1 MSCSRLIV
9 NTGQTASS
17 MRRKSAVH
25 AYLVTLQNIKSHH
38 IMRDSNSVDAY
49 CLVLHYKQT
58 RTVAAASHSS
68 AKTRFCNSISAL
80 IACMMHGQAAMITR
94 YHIIQLAAVWLIIP
108 TNLSTI
114 TRTLHHSLSNSAT
127 NINMHDC
134 LVPHHINA
142 VSS

>member
-68 AKTRFCNSISAL
+68 AKTRFCNSISL
-80 IACMMHGQAAMITR
+80 VTACMMHGQAAMITR
-94 YHIIQLAAVWLIIP
+94 YHMHHSASGGLAYNPNKSVDNASLVR
-108 TNLSTI
+108 STI
-114 TRTLHHSLSNSAT
+114 R
-127 NINMHDC
+127 
-134 LVPHHINA
+134 
-142 VSS
+142 

>member
-58 RTVAAASHSS
+58 RTLAAASHSS
-68 AKTRFCNSISAL
+68 TKTRFCNSISAL

-94 YHIIQLAAVWLIIP
+94 YHIIQLAAVCPIIP

-114 TRTLHHSLSNSAT
+114 TRTLHHSLTQPRMSICMIALSR
-127 NINMHDC
+127 I
-134 LVPHHINA
+134 I
-142 VSS
+142 

>member
-49 CLVLHYKQT
+49 CLVPHYKQT

-68 AKTRFCNSISAL
+68 AKTRFCNSISAV
-80 IACMMHGQAAMITR
+80 IACMMHGQQAAMITR

-114 TRTLHHSLSNSAT
+114 TRTLHHSLTQPRMSICMIALSR
-127 NINMHDC
+127 I
-134 LVPHHINA
+134 I
-142 VSS
+142 

>member
-17 MRRKSAVH
+17 MGRKSAVH

-49 CLVLHYKQT
+49 CLVPHYKQT

-68 AKTRFCNSISAL
+68 AKTRFCNSISAVT
-80 IACMMHGQAAMITR
+80 ACMMHGQAAMITR
-94 YHIIQLAAVWLIIP
+94 YHFIQLAAVWLIIP

-114 TRTLHHSLSNSAT
+114 TRTLHHSLTQPRMSICMIALSR
-127 NINMHDC
+127 I
-134 LVPHHINA
+134 I
-142 VSS
+142 

>member
-49 CLVLHYKQT
+49 CLVPHYKQT

-68 AKTRFCNSISAL
+68 AKTRFCNSISAV

-114 TRTLHHSLSNSAT
+114 TRTLHHSLTQPRMSICMIALSR
-127 NINMHDC
+127 I
-134 LVPHHINA
+134 I
-142 VSS
+142 

>member
-9 NTGQTASS
+9 NTGQKASS
-17 MRRKSAVH
+17 MRRKSAVR

-49 CLVLHYKQT
+49 CLVLHYRQT
-58 RTVAAASHSS
+58 RTVVAASHSS
-68 AKTRFCNSISAL
+68 AKRRFCNSISAV

-114 TRTLHHSLSNSAT
+114 TRTLHHSLTQPRMSICMIALSR
-127 NINMHDC
+127 I
-134 LVPHHINA
+134 I
-142 VSS
+142 